1 MLIKHRKNM
10 FLLKVLIWQRKIR
23 SARKEDNG
31 KRGIIV
37 TLAESMRGEVL
48 SMKLIYKAKRKRS
61 LPAVEFPAGFV
72 LIYNKKTPEQWNENA
87 NSDPEHHIFIH
98 QRCEQNWGLMFL
110 KKICFCGM
118 HLKYNQQS

>member
-1 MLIKHRKNM
+1 M

-37 TLAESMRGEVL
+37 TLAELMRGEVL

-61 LPAVEFPAGFV
+61 LPVVEFPAGFV
-72 LIYNKKTPEQWNENA
+72 LIYNKKKHRNNGTKTLTL
-87 NSDPEHHIFIH
+87 I
-98 QRCEQNWGLMFL
+98 QNIIYLYI
-110 KKICFCGM
+110 KDVNKIGA
-118 HLKYNQQS
+118 